1 MNLQKFPVPAE
12 PRAHD
17 ALDLDQIDLVLSQL
31 LPHAHDLQSIASPDA
46 VIAQQ
51 QPAGRQAFVPRAHSI
66 AEVLAAGDLLSREA
80 LARAQLV
87 QQESG
92 ERLEAVV
99 TRLGLVSEQALCDR
113 LAAASD
119 IALARPEALRE
130 PMPLDRAITP
140 EFLRDIR
147 AVPLAHDH
155 QRVTVAVVDPF
166 DPFIESAFR
175 FVFERPVERVLARAS
190 DIDAV
195 IERLCRDGAAPEL
208 LDPEL
213 LEGPVNADDID
224 RLRDLISDAPAIRAV
239 NRVLADAV
247 DQLASDIHLEP
258 TEDSLIV
265 RYRVDGMLS
274 EVTRLPP
281 AMKSA
286 VVARIKV
293 VAGLDIAERRLPQ
306 DGRLRIAVRGHEI
319 DLRVAT
325 APSIHGES
333 VVMRILDRA
342 NLQLDFDTLGFDESL
357 ARQFAAV
364 IHRPHGIVLVTGPT
378 GSGKTTTL
386 YAALTAIN
394 QAHRKLLTVE
404 DPIEYR
410 LAGVVQAQVQPA
422 IGFTFAS
429 ALRSFLRQ
437 DPDVIMVGEI
447 RDTETAQIAVQ
458 AALTGHMILS
468 TLHTNT
474 AAGAIGRLIDMGTE
488 PFLLGSVLAGVLA
501 QRLVRRL
508 CPHCCAAYPSDPRIC
523 AELELPGEYLAQT
536 WYRAIGCRSCQHT
549 GYAGRVAVFEFL
561 AVDQDMAR
569 LIGQRADIHAIEE
582 AAAAAGSRSLLVD
595 GFAKVAQGLTSVEEV
610 LRVASGE

>member
-1 MNLQKFPVPAE
+1 MDVDFVIAADSLSRGDDTPATGGSICAMANAAKQH
-12 PRAHD
+12 PSK
-17 ALDLDQIDLVLSQL
+17 LDLPKL
-31 LPHAHDLQSIASPDA
+31 
-46 VIAQQ
+46 
-51 QPAGRQAFVPRAHSI
+51 HSI
-66 AEVLAAGDLLSREA
+66 SEVLAASQLLSREA

-87 QQESG
+87 KQESG

-99 TRLGLVSEQALCDR
+99 TRLGLLSEQVLCNH
-113 LAAASD
+113 LAEASGM
-119 IALARPEALRE
+119 ALARPEALRE
-130 PMPLDRAITP
+130 PMPLDRPITA

-155 QRVTVAVVDPF
+155 ERVCVAVADPF
-166 DPFIESAFR
+166 DSFVVSAFR
-175 FVFERPVERVLARAS
+175 FIFDCHVERVLARPS

-195 IERLCRDGAAPEL
+195 IEQLCQNSAAPSL
-208 LDPEL
+208 LDEQ
-213 LEGPVNADDID
+213 VNADDID
-224 RLRDLISDAPAIRAV
+224 RLRDLTSDAPAIRAV
-239 NRVLADAV
+239 NRLLSEAV

-258 TEDSLIV
+258 GDDSLIV
-265 RYRVDGMLS
+265 RYRIDGMLR
-274 EVTRLPP
+274 EVIRLPQ

-293 VAGLDIAERRLPQ
+293 VAGLDISERRLPQ

-333 VVMRILDRA
+333 VVMRILDRS
-342 NLQLDFDTLGFDESL
+342 NLNLDFATLGFDENL
-357 ARQFAAV
+357 AKQFGVV

-394 QAHRKLLTVE
+394 QVERKLLTVE

-474 AAGAIGRLIDMGTE
+474 AAGAIGRLVDMGVE

-508 CPHCCAAYPSDPRIC
+508 CLDCREAYRPDAALR
-523 AELELPGEYLAQT
+523 AELHLPDQLL
-536 WYRAIGCRSCQHT
+536 YRAVGCATCHRS
-549 GYAGRVAVFEFL
+549 GYNGRLAVFEFL
-561 AVDQDMAR
+561 VVDQTIAR
-569 LIGQRADIHAIEE
+569 LISRRADIHAIEE
-582 AAAAAGSRSLLVD
+582 AAIAAGCRSLMQD
-595 GFAKVAQGLTSVEEV
+595 GFAKVALGLTTLEEI

>member
-1 MNLQKFPVPAE
+1 M
-12 PRAHD
+12 
-17 ALDLDQIDLVLSQL
+17 DLDAFPLPAARADDRPDLGQTDPGLS
-31 LPHAHDLQSIASPDA
+31 DLATDGARP
-46 VIAQQ
+46 
-51 QPAGRQAFVPRAHSI
+51 PAFAAAPRSI
-66 AEVLAAGDLLSREA
+66 AEVLAASRLLSREA

-87 QQESG
+87 QAESG

-99 TRLGLVSEQALCDR
+99 TRLGLLSEQALCDQ
-113 LAAASD
+113 LAVASGM
-119 IALARPEALRE
+119 ALARPEDLRA

-147 AVPLAHDH
+147 AAPLAHEPH
-155 QRVTVAVVDPF
+155 QVRVAVVDPF
-166 DPFIESAFR
+166 DPFVEAAFR
-175 FVFERPVERVLARAS
+175 FVFACPVERVLARAS

-195 IERLCRDGAAPEL
+195 IERLCQDGAAPAQ
-208 LDPEL
+208 LDEA
-213 LEGPVNADDID
+213 VNADDID
-224 RLRDLISDAPAIRAV
+224 RLRDLTSDAPAIRAV
-239 NRVLADAV
+239 NRLLAEAV

-258 TEDSLIV
+258 GDDSLTV
-265 RYRVDGMLS
+265 RYRIDGMLR
-274 EVTRLPP
+274 EVTRLPS

-325 APSIHGES
+325 SPSIHGES
-333 VVMRILDRA
+333 VVMRILDRS
-342 NLQLDFDTLGFDESL
+342 NLHLDFATLGFDAEL
-357 ARQFAAV
+357 ARQFGAV
-364 IHRPHGIVLVTGPT
+364 IRRPHGIVLVTGPT

-394 QAHRKLLTVE
+394 QVERKLLTVE

-410 LAGVVQAQVQPA
+410 LTGVVQAQVQPG
-422 IGFTFAS
+422 IGFTFAA

-474 AAGAIGRLIDMGTE
+474 AAGAIGRLLDMGAE
-488 PFLLGSVLAGVLA
+488 SFLLGSVLAGVLA

-508 CPHCCAAYPSDPRIC
+508 CPACREAYEPDPEVC
-523 AELELPGEYLAQT
+523 AELDLPEDCPQQT
-536 WYRAIGCRSCQHT
+536 WYRAIGCSACQHT
-549 GYAGRVAVFEFL
+549 GYTGRLAVFEFL
-561 AVDQDMAR
+561 VVDQTIAR
-569 LIGQRADIHAIEE
+569 LIGRRADIHAIED
-582 AAAAAGSRSLLVD
+582 AAVAAGSRSLLKD

>member
-1 MNLQKFPVPAE
+1 LDVNLEVSPGSTARGNERPDIGERAVASTNPPAG
-12 PRAHD
+12 
-17 ALDLDQIDLVLSQL
+17 DL
-31 LPHAHDLQSIASPDA
+31 PSPDL
-46 VIAQQ
+46 
-51 QPAGRQAFVPRAHSI
+51 HSI
-66 AEVLAAGDLLSREA
+66 ADVLAASHLLSREA

-87 QQESG
+87 KQESG

-99 TRLGLVSEQALCDR
+99 TRLGLVSEQALCDQ
-113 LAAASD
+113 LAVASGM
-119 IALARPEALRE
+119 ALARPELLRE
-130 PMPLDRAITP
+130 PMPLDRAITA

-147 AVPLAHDH
+147 AAPLTCDAG
-155 QRVTVAVVDPF
+155 RVCVAVVDPF
-166 DPFIESAFR
+166 DPFVESAFR
-175 FVFERPVERVLARAS
+175 FVFDRPVERVLARAS
-190 DIDAV
+190 DVDAV
-195 IERLCRDGAAPEL
+195 IEQLCLDGAAPSL
-208 LDPEL
+208 LDEA
-213 LEGPVNADDID
+213 VNADDID

-239 NRVLADAV
+239 NRLLAEAV

-258 TEDSLIV
+258 GDDSLTV
-265 RYRVDGMLS
+265 RYRIDGMLR
-274 EVTRLPP
+274 EVARLPQ

-293 VAGLDIAERRLPQ
+293 VAGLDISERRLPQ

-333 VVMRILDRA
+333 VVMRILDRS
-342 NLQLDFDTLGFDESL
+342 NLNLDFATLGFDADL
-357 ARQFAAV
+357 ARQFGAV

-394 QAHRKLLTVE
+394 QVERKLLTVE

-410 LAGVVQAQVQPA
+410 LTGVVQAQVQPG

-474 AAGAIGRLIDMGTE
+474 AAGAIGRLIDMGVE

-508 CPHCCAAYPSDPRIC
+508 CPECREAYRPDAELRAELGLPDQLLYRAVGCAAC
-523 AELELPGEYLAQT
+523 H
-536 WYRAIGCRSCQHT
+536 HT
-549 GYAGRVAVFEFL
+549 GYNGRLAVFEFL
-561 AVDQDMAR
+561 AVDPAIAR
-569 LIGQRADIHAIEE
+569 LISRRADIHAIEE
-582 AAAAAGSRSLLVD
+582 AALAAGGRSLMQD
-595 GFAKVAQGLTSVEEV
+595 GFAKVARGLTTVEEV